1 MNNIKINQEKIVL
14 LFVRFALAIGFISA
28 LADRFGLWGNAGE
41 SGVAWGNFET
51 FEAYVAFLNP
61 YLHSSMIP
69 ILSWV
74 VTIVELVLAG
84 LLILGLYLRASAL
97 FSALLLLSFAIGMS
111 LVSGVKGP
119 LDYSVFTAASAAIM
133 LFLYLSSDKL
143 SQEVEI
149 KK

>member
-111 LVSGVKGP
+111 FVSGVKAP
-119 LDYSVFTAASAAIM
+119 LDYSVFTAASAAMI

-143 SQEVEI
+143 SQKVEI

>member
-1 MNNIKINQEKIVL
+1 
-14 LFVRFALAIGFISA
+14 
-28 LADRFGLWGNAGE
+28 
-41 SGVAWGNFET
+41 
-51 FEAYVAFLNP
+51 VAFLNP